1 MTVLAL
7 VSASSSDA
15 LCKRCSNAVRQSFE
29 VSRLETHARR
39 RNDAAVSP
47 GRSRTWRLARRATAR
62 PVARSAAPPV
72 AAARRGR
79 RYSCPRWFGPPRPR
93 RPSAAPRSHR
103 EGGGDARLGGPG
115 GSGRFGY
122 LGREAK
128 RAAGRDMAAQAQ
140 KGERRPHRALT
151 MPHRRTVRMRA
162 TRRRG
167 GTFDQLPKM
176 ALVNP
181 ASKSFAMSRT
191 SPQPP
196 PLHHA

>member
-1 MTVLAL
+1 MPCARGARTPFARASRFPGSRHMLVAETMPLSRQAVLARG
-7 VSASSSDA
+7 VS
-15 LCKRCSNAVRQSFE
+15 LGG
-29 VSRLETHARR
+29 LRR
-39 RNDAAVSP
+39 DR
-47 GRSRTWRLARRATAR
+47 WREAPR
-62 PVARSAAPPV
+62 AAPPV